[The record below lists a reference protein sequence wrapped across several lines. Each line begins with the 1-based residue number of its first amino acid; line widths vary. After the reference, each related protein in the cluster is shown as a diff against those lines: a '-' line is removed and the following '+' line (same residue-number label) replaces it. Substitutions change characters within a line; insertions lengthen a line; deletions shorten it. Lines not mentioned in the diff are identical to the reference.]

1 MEDKL
6 IIKKIQLTRQPFEQ
20 MSIWTNTTI
29 KYRKIEILN

>member
-20 MSIWTNTTI
+20 MSIWTNTTSI
-29 KYRKIEILN
+29 EKIEILN